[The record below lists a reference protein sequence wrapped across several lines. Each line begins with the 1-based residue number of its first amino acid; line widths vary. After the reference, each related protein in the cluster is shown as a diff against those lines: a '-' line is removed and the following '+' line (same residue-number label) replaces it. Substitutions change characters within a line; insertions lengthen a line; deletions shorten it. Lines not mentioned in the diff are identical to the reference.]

1 LNALGVLRNLVS
13 NEVDVTVSD
22 LGDEYWY
29 AFKAKEAITTKS
41 RAAAAAR
48 HLIWVASIRGW
59 EVCI

>member
-1 LNALGVLRNLVS
+1 MA
-13 NEVDVTVSD
+13 EVTVTN

-48 HLIWVASIRGW
+48 HLIWVAPN
-59 EVCI
+59 